1 MPALIIREYKG
12 GSEVPDT
19 TVKIPGAIL
28 KIATK
33 LIPRKALEALQD
45 QGIDLEGIVRLSG
58 NPEVRGV
65 IAEIE
70 DHKDNKRIVISV
82 E

>member
-12 GSEVPDT
+12 GNTNPDT
-19 TVKIPGAIL
+19 TVKIPGAVL
-28 KIATK
+28 KIASK
-33 LIPRKALEALQD
+33 LIPKKALEALQD
-45 QGIDLEGIVRLSG
+45 QGIDLEEIVRLSE
-58 NPEVRGV
+58 NPEVMGT

-70 DHKDNKRIVISV
+70 DHKENKRIEIAI

>member
-12 GSEVPDT
+12 GNTNPDT
-19 TVKIPGAIL
+19 TVKIPGAVL
-28 KIATK
+28 KIASK
-33 LIPRKALEALQD
+33 LIPKKALEALQD
-45 QGIDLEGIVRLSG
+45 QGIDLDEIVRLSK
-58 NPEVRGV
+58 NPEVRGT

-70 DHKDNKRIVISV
+70 DHKENKRIEIAI